1 MDFEIYMNIKQFKYM
16 IDINDINIMYHVNV
30 NSSNNVISLTTT
42 YDIDLYEKINYDNF
56 IIGDI
61 VYFKDLYTD
70 TVVLTSKIINIT
82 NNTLTLSTISSTLP
96 DNYVITEMDQ
106 YVVQKIKKLENFKT
120 VQDNNNLLTNLIKND
135 IIVIDEINFD
145 ENDYLALNN
154 LG

>member
-120 VQDNNNLLTNLIKND
+120 VQDNNNLLTN
-135 IIVIDEINFD
+135 
-145 ENDYLALNN
+145 
-154 LG
+154 